1 MGQHKL
7 TVETFCPLVDKQT
20 VRCFSCRCTHT
31 HAALCWGLTCVSVE
45 DLAAVGEQLEH
56 LQLAA
61 VGGHHD
67 VAVVFTQ
74 KLHVQHL
81 VIVTHKL

>member
-1 MGQHKL
+1 M
-7 TVETFCPLVDKQT
+7 
-20 VRCFSCRCTHT
+20 
-31 HAALCWGLTCVSVE
+31 SVE
-45 DLAAVGEQLEH
+45 DLAAVGEKLKH

-74 KLHVQHL
+74 KLDVQHL
-81 VIVTHKL
+81 VTVAHKLREGGWREQQCISCKE